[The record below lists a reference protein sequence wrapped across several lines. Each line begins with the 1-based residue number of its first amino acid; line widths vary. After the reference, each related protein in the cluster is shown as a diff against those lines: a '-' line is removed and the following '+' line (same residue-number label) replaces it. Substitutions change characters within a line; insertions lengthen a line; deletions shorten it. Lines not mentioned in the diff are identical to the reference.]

1 MRRVPTAFL
10 LIALVAAPAAH
21 GQQPIPEGTH
31 DEPEFIGEPATPQP
45 VQAPP
50 LSPQHPYLAPNAR
63 SNIHDDAYMTDAY
76 EGPGPL
82 GRDPSR
88 RSVFEARDCASLT
101 FDSQGRIVTICV
113 GLERPVLVLKDP
125 VTLETLASMNL
136 PPRQLGTG
144 NPFQDFT
151 GGGYFY
157 LDHLDRAV
165 VVTTNR
171 HVYVVEQTPEPGFR
185 IVRDVDLNGVVA
197 SSDKLI
203 SALPD
208 WSGRLWWVSSAGL
221 VGTIGRDEDT
231 IRVFDTKERNSNSFA
246 VDETGG
252 VFIVTDGAMY
262 RFDAGPD
269 GMPQVTWRE
278 EYVNTGE
285 QKPGQVNAGSGTTP
299 TLIAG
304 GLLAITDN
312 DDPMHVVVMQRGR
325 EAVGD
330 RTICRTPVFEEG
342 ASATD
347 NSLIAFGTSIVV
359 ENNHGYT
366 GPGATQN
373 GASTTPGIERVDFD
387 VETRT
392 CRSVWRNEERS
403 PTVVPKASL
412 ANGLVYVYTKEPQED
427 GDDPWYLTAIDFR
440 TGQTVFKALSGE
452 GLGHNNNYAPIT
464 LGPDGSAYIGV
475 LGGLVRIADAEPPPG
490 AGPPPQAAPPG
501 SGRPLDRPCQPQRL
515 RVQPR
520 AIGLVVLNAEGR
532 ALRFQGARIRRRS
545 ARWCVQGGG
554 RMAAALDRRRR
565 VRLIVSSARGHRY
578 RKIAPGMPTRRA
590 RRAFPRRRRVAP
602 GVYATDPSRRVL
614 FAVRGRKVIWLA
626 VARRDVTRHRVRV
639 RRALRSAGFGARR
652 R

>member
-1 MRRVPTAFL
+1 MRRVSLAFL
-10 LIALVAAPAAH
+10 LAALAAAPSAQA
-21 GQQPIPEGTH
+21 QQPIPEGSH
-31 DEPEFIGEPATPQP
+31 DEPEFIGEPASPQP

-50 LSPQHPYLAPNAR
+50 LAPQHPYLAPNGR

-125 VTLETLASMNL
+125 VTLETLAQMNL
-136 PPRQLGTG
+136 PARQLSAS

-157 LDHLDRAV
+157 LDERDRAV

-185 IVRDVDLNGVVA
+185 LVRDVDLNGVVA

-203 SALPD
+203 SVLPD

-221 VGTIGRDEDT
+221 VGTIGRDEDV
-231 IRVFDTKERNSNSFA
+231 IRVHDTKERNSNSFA

-269 GMPQVTWRE
+269 GTPQVTWRE
-278 EYVNTGE
+278 EYVNGGE
-285 QKPGQVNAGSGTTP
+285 HKPGQVNAGSGTTP
-299 TLIAG
+299 TLIHG

-330 RTICRTPVFEEG
+330 RTICRAPVFEKG

-347 NSLIAFGTSIVV
+347 NSLIAFGNSIIV

-373 GASTTPGIERVDFD
+373 GASTSPGVERVDFD

-392 CRSVWRNEERS
+392 CRSVWRSDERS

-412 ANGLVYVYTKEPQED
+412 ANGLVYVYTKEPQDD
-427 GDDPWYLTAIDFR
+427 GDDMWYLTAIDFR
-440 TGQTVFKALSGE
+440 TGRTVFKALSGE
-452 GLGHNNNYAPIT
+452 GLGHNNNYAPIS

-475 LGGLVRIADAEPPPG
+475 LGGLVRIADAQPPPG
-490 AGPPPQAAPPG
+490 AGPPPQPAPDG
-501 SGRPLDRPCQPQRL
+501 SG
-515 RVQPR
+515 
-520 AIGLVVLNAEGR
+520 
-532 ALRFQGARIRRRS
+532 
-545 ARWCVQGGG
+545 
-554 RMAAALDRRRR
+554 
-565 VRLIVSSARGHRY
+565 
-578 RKIAPGMPTRRA
+578 
-590 RRAFPRRRRVAP
+590 
-602 GVYATDPSRRVL
+602 
-614 FAVRGRKVIWLA
+614 
-626 VARRDVTRHRVRV
+626 
-639 RRALRSAGFGARR
+639 
-652 R
+652 